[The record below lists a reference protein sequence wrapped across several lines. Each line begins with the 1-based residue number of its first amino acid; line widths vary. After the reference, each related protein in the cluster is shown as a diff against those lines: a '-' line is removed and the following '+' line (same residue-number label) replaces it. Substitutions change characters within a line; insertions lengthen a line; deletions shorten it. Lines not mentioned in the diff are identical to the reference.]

1 MVLLTKSRTEGL
13 PEMQYKMVCLDIDGT
28 LLNSEHKISHKT
40 KKVIHDVAVHKK
52 IPVILVS
59 SRMPKGMLFLQKELD
74 ITEPMVCYNG
84 ALIIDKDNAVLLN
97 VTIPVFIAQQ
107 VYDISK
113 SLNVHLSIYKDDE
126 WYIEDMDE
134 WAMQESAI
142 TKAIPN
148 IAQFNELFNTWSDNN
163 TGPNKFLCMGKSEDI
178 KEVKEKLYEKLLHE
192 LNIYESKLT
201 YLEINHKNA
210 SKMTSIDSLA
220 KRFGI
225 KKSEIIAIGDNYN
238 DIDMLKYA
246 GVGIAMGNAPDD
258 VKKHADFVTSTND
271 EDGVACALK
280 KFIFDK

>member
-1 MVLLTKSRTEGL
+1 
-13 PEMQYKMVCLDIDGT
+13 MQYKMVCLDIDGT
-28 LLNSEHKISHKT
+28 LLNSEHKISLKT

-52 IPVILVS
+52 VPVILVS

-74 ITEPMVCYNG
+74 IMEPMVCYNG
-84 ALIIDKDNAVLLN
+84 ALIIDKDNAVLLS
-97 VTIPVFIAQQ
+97 VIIPVFIARQ
-107 VYDISK
+107 VYDIAK
-113 SLNVHLSIYKDDE
+113 ALNVHLSIYKDDE

-148 IAQFNELFNTWSDNN
+148 IAQFNGLFNTWGDDN
-163 TGPNKFLCMGKSEDI
+163 TGPNKFLCMGKPEDI
-178 KEVKEKLYEKLLHE
+178 KEVEGKLYEKLSHE

-210 SKMTSIDSLA
+210 SKTTSIDFLI

-246 GVGIAMGNAPDD
+246 GLGIAMGNAPDD

-280 KFIFDK
+280 KFIFDE